1 MIIAIELLKI
11 LLLAKFIT
19 SFEPLQWILEA
30 IELKQLNLIKYL
42 LIVITS
48 CFKCASFWVGWIV
61 SGDIFI
67 AAGAS
72 YIAYLYTQGEQNL
85 INYIWRK
92 KNL

>member
-1 MIIAIELLKI
+1 MILIIILTKI

-19 SFEPLQWILEA
+19 SFEPLQWFLEVL
-30 IELKQLNLIKYL
+30 ELKQLNLIKYL

-72 YIAYLYTQGEQNL
+72 YIAYLYTQVEQNL

-92 KNL
+92 KK

>member
-1 MIIAIELLKI
+1 MTLIIILTKI

-19 SFEPLQWILEA
+19 SFEPLQWFLEVL
-30 IELKQLNLIKYL
+30 ELKQLNIFKYL

-85 INYIWRK
+85 INWIWKRK
-92 KNL
+92 K

>member
-1 MIIAIELLKI
+1 MILIIILLKI

-19 SFEPLQWILEA
+19 SFEPLQWFLEVL
-30 IELKQLNLIKYL
+30 ELKQLNLIKYL

-72 YIAYLYTQGEQNL
+72 YIAYLYTQVEQNL

-92 KNL
+92 KK